1 MSGAVVFAGTR
12 VPVQTLMDYLEEGG
26 RLDEFLEDFPT
37 VSREHPGRVRFA
49 DDLLRNLARA
59 DVASHFSHAFARPLV
74 ETDVPVRSTIATR
87 ITNDA

>member
-1 MSGAVVFAGTR
+1 
-12 VPVQTLMDYLEEGG
+12 
-26 RLDEFLEDFPT
+26 
-37 VSREHPGRVRFA
+37 VRFA